1 MKKTRTLLFLTL
13 LSAVLLPSCTKNPS
27 TSVDLITSTI
37 PGPSTSSTAGGS
49 VVDPSSHPKP
59 SSGGGSTTVP
69 VTTPT
74 TAPGPSTST
83 TTGPY
88 QEFSNYDAY
97 IDQYS
102 ESGHLYIHY
111 KRPNATMEDYNRY
124 GLWLWPTGGQGALF
138 AASTSVGSI
147 TPSTTSWMSK
157 IGVNGSIDQAGACAD
172 IDLNSTSYVSGKTG
186 APFSLK
192 GLNRIG
198 YLVVQLSSMSGS
210 THWVSDGGGDAFIED
225 IDVNVRANGAIHV
238 FLNQGE
244 ARFPSYYYSEETY
257 TNPVIQDTTGEYRSV
272 RDVDSSVTAFDQFN
286 TSQKFKST
294 AKNGY
299 QIFIPTFCDSNGDGF
314 GDLRGVINKLDYLAE
329 LHIDTLWLSPFLKSN
344 SYHGYDTV
352 DFYQIDE
359 RLGTA
364 SDLRELVLKAHQKGI
379 KLLMDFVINHASS
392 SSIWF
397 KKAQRGETGIDK
409 NGNTFRYRD
418 LFHFKMKGDKN
429 GTGTKNVENDPDW
442 YRDGESNYYYYAK
455 FASDMPELNYDAKI
469 TRDMIMDVAY
479 YWLGFGFDGYRVDAI
494 KHIYMADEA
503 NKSAND
509 EIITDVSEKTYYDE
523 QLGQEVKKTV
533 DYSTNTTKNLA
544 FWMEMQAR
552 IKAVYPD
559 AYLVGENFDGWDMRI
574 SPYYSSFD
582 SQFDFNA
589 YYHHLEYAY
598 LNVDGKN
605 ASAIATENNAKV
617 GYFQNHRSDFINA
630 TFTSN
635 HDVSRAINHIN
646 STKNSS
652 GGTVDATITGT
663 VQQVERAKMH
673 AAMTILQPGVSFI
686 YYGDELGMS
695 SNTSENSLDHD
706 NSLDRFY
713 RQPMKW
719 ANVEERAFISFGEGY
734 NNKYDTYNKLLDDVD
749 AQKEMK
755 QSMLNFYKSL
765 TSIKADPLF
774 PVDGSYQGYKYDANT
789 NVYYCVLT
797 GDKAT
802 YRIIINTGGSSG
814 QGTAAYG
821 IEANEE
827 AVFSYN
833 ATANSINPYGVVV
846 VRSVK

>member
-1 MKKTRTLLFLTL
+1 MKKTRNLLLLTL
-13 LSAVLLPSCTKNPS
+13 LSVVLLPSCSKKPS
-27 TSVDLITSTI
+27 SSVDLITSTVPGPDSSSLTSTTSTI
-37 PGPSTSSTAGGS
+37 GGSSTGPSTTK
-49 VVDPSSHPKP
+49 V
-59 SSGGGSTTVP
+59 
-69 VTTPT
+69 PT
-74 TAPGPSTST
+74 TSGIKPDSTPSST

-88 QEFSNYDAY
+88 QEFTNYDAY
-97 IDQYS
+97 IDEYS
-102 ESGHLYIHY
+102 KSGHLYIHY
-111 KRPNATMEDYNRY
+111 KRPGATIEDYNRY

-138 AASTSVGSI
+138 AASTTVNGI
-147 TPSTTSWMSK
+147 TASTNSWMTN
-157 IGVNGSIDQAGACAD
+157 IGVNGPIDQAGVCAE

-186 APFSLK
+186 GPFSLS

-198 YLVVQLSSMSGS
+198 YLVVQLSSMGGS

-257 TNPVIQDTTGEYRSV
+257 TNPVLQDTTGAYRSTS
-272 RDVDSSVTAFDQFN
+272 DVESSKNSFDQFA
-286 TSQKFKST
+286 TSQKFKTTS
-294 AKNGY
+294 KNGY

-314 GDLRGVINKLDYLAE
+314 GDLRGIINKLDYLEA

-359 RLGTA
+359 RIGTV
-364 SDLRELVLKAHQKGI
+364 SDLKELIFKAHQKGM
-379 KLLMDFVINHASS
+379 KLVMDFVINHASS

-409 NGNTFRYRD
+409 YGNVFKYRD

-429 GTGTKNVENDPDW
+429 GTGSKNVEDDPDW
-442 YRDGESNYYYYAK
+442 FRDGESNYYYYAK

-503 NKSAND
+503 NKSEGD
-509 EIITDVSEKTYYDE
+509 SIIEDVSTKVYYDE
-523 QLGQEVKKTV
+523 QLGKEVTKTV

-559 AYLVGENFDGWDMRI
+559 AYLVGENFDGYDLRI

-589 YYHHLEYAY
+589 YYHHFEYAY
-598 LNVDGKN
+598 LNLQGKN
-605 ASAIATENNAKV
+605 ASSIATENNQKF
-617 GYFQNHRSDFINA
+617 GYFKNHRSDFINA

-646 STKNSS
+646 STKS
-652 GGTVDATITGT
+652 GNDTVDVKITGT
-663 VQQVERAKMH
+663 VQQVSRAKMH
-673 AAMTILQPGVSFI
+673 AAMTILQPGVSYI

-695 SNTSENSLDHD
+695 SNTSENTLDHD
-706 NSLDRFY
+706 NSIDRFY

-719 ANVEERAFISFGEGY
+719 ADPSERAFISFGEGY
-734 NNKYDTYNKLLDDVD
+734 NNNYDSYNKLLDD
-749 AQKEMK
+749 AETQAGQEK
-755 QSMLNFYKSL
+755 SMLSFYQDLNK
-765 TSIKADPLF
+765 IKADPLF
-774 PVDGSYQGYKYDANT
+774 PVDGTYQGYNYESNG
-789 NVYYCVLT
+789 NVYHCVISN
-797 GDKAT
+797 DRAT
-802 YRIIINTGGSSG
+802 YRIFINTGGPSG
-814 QGTAAYG
+814 TGSAPYG
-821 IEANEE
+821 INPDEE
-827 AVFSYN
+827 TVFSYN
-833 ATANSINPYGVVV
+833 ATSSSINPYGVVV